1 MITNYEKQNVEDYDT
16 KKKGQNKFHGAVTFF
31 RSR

>member
-1 MITNYEKQNVEDYDT
+1 MITNDKKENVEIIL
-16 KKKGQNKFHGAVTFF
+16 KKKRGQNKFHGAVTFF